1 MSFLKDLFGSS
12 DEKEKEKSSPKI
24 SYKKITEPGKIGRSK
39 GRKPRGL
46 QLDEDFELKNKQT
59 LGGKALDSLKQS
71 GRLDPAD
78 IEKIASN
85 LQGQGAK
92 RRKKKDLI
100 GNLIDEILK
109 GNSIDLDSL
118 DNDQQNELRERLDEG
133 RTPTTRKDLERG
145 ADELAGMDKDIIPK
159 TTRPSVTEPSITEP
173 SRTEPS
179 RTAGGYLGDNIEEN
193 LEGREAGR
201 TRDDDKD
208 GIPNYQEQNDLEGR
222 EAGRTRD
229 DDKDGIPNYQEQND
243 LETTQEH
250 HEAIEDKTILD
261 QTLDFKHLGGSR
273 TGFDSN
279 FIRFIL
285 NSFVK
290 KSVNFLASRVT
301 GLPDDITN
309 IVNEPVVNSLP
320 SLYNYITGGGE
331 KEYKRLSIH
340 DKHSPFTNAT
350 IPIICITLY
359 LYLVDRANDFRLSI
373 NLLDTVLIRYTLTK
387 LFNFDNSSVD
397 YSIKLFRLIPDE
409 LRTAYLKQKGSM
421 INEITVNE
429 SIKIKQFIDRINI
442 DYRVTFN
449 KSLKEDLFA
458 FENKQ
463 SLYLYEMIET
473 LNTPNTLF
481 EFSSAFNTMNELIK
495 EMVNNPYLIVQ
506 LMALIYEESED
517 KNLATSDILSRG
529 KVDRLIYYYGDKI
542 EGVKEDAKVS
552 VLKNMSLDMNKRGKV
567 KGMTVIENSDKVA
580 LYKYKD
586 RYYVSFR
593 GTNVKDEKDIRNNF
607 LNFGGKDLLNNIEYN
622 DRIVLG
628 KTYLDLAINKSKQ
641 EGLEPPAVLGYS
653 LGGVSS
659 MYLATLYPN
668 IETDVYAPILS
679 RSDLTE
685 NIMDYLGNSNIHFN
699 YSEKDPIS
707 KNMEYYRMK
716 HPNLDINKYRNNKFY
731 SPHNLE
737 QFN

>member
-71 GRLDPAD
+71 GRLDPSD

-133 RTPTTRKDLERG
+133 RTPSTRKDLERG
-145 ADELAGMDKDIIPK
+145 TDKLAGMDKDIIPK
-159 TTRPSVTEPSITEP
+159 TTEPSVTEPSVTEP
-173 SRTEPS
+173 IVEEPS

-193 LEGREAGR
+193 
-201 TRDDDKD
+201 
-208 GIPNYQEQNDLEGR
+208 LEGR

-290 KSVNFLASRVT
+290 KSVNNLVSRAT

-309 IVNEPVVNSLP
+309 IVTEPVVNSLP

-331 KEYKRLSIH
+331 KEYNRLSIH

-359 LYLVDRANDFRLSI
+359 LYLVDRASDFKLSI

-421 INEITVNE
+421 INEMTVNE

-542 EGVKEDAKVS
+542 EGVVEDAKVS

-567 KGMTVIENSDKVA
+567 EGMTVIENSDKVA

-586 RYYVSFR
+586 RYYITFR
-593 GTNVKDEKDIRNNF
+593 GTNVKDEKDIRSNI

-653 LGGVSS
+653 IGGVSS
-659 MYLATLYPN
+659 MFLSTLYPN

-679 RSDLTE
+679 KSDLTE

-707 KNMEYYRMK
+707 KNMQYYKMK